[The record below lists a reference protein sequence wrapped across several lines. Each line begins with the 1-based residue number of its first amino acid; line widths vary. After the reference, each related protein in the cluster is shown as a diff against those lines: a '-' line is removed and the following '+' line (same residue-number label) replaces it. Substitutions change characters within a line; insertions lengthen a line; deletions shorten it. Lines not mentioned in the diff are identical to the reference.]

1 MKLPMDLRRRLPW
14 LIVAA
19 VLLVGLGCGLLYYHL
34 NYITIGGEV
43 FPRNIQSLDLRGC
56 DGPAVDNIAQLSELK
71 ELDIRDTGITANDFE
86 TLRAALPGCD
96 ILWSVPFQAG
106 AVDSNSKMIT
116 LPVLT
121 DGDLEL
127 VQYLPDLTKVDATG
141 CQDYPQLLALRQR
154 YPELELSYDVLI
166 GGEYHSCDATTLT
179 LGTVDPAELG
189 ELLPHFQDLT
199 MVELTGPQP
208 DDDALFALM
217 EAYPQVAISWDLD
230 ICGVIVDPLA
240 TEVDISGAK
249 VDDLAAL
256 EASVLRLPNLQK
268 VIMCGCGISNEE
280 MDALNRR
287 HEDIQFV
294 WSITVRGVTLR
305 TDITELMPY
314 KYNLWPTTSEA
325 QVFRYLTE
333 LECLD
338 LGHHNIYNCDFV
350 AYMPKLKYLLLG
362 DTQISDLT
370 PLEGLTELIYLEL
383 FLTEVRDYTPLLNL
397 KKLQDLN
404 LCYTMGE
411 PEVVAQLTWVKYI
424 RWITAEWGVHTREEK
439 EMLQKALP
447 DTLLE
452 FGIGLSSTG
461 GMWRKT
467 QNYFDMRDI
476 LGMGYMTG

>member
-1 MKLPMDLRRRLPW
+1 MCVDSSAAMLELAEKLPL
-14 LIVAA
+14 
-19 VLLVGLGCGLLYYHL
+19 
-34 NYITIGGEV
+34 
-43 FPRNIQSLDLRGC
+43 F
-56 DGPAVDNIAQLSELK
+56 
-71 ELDIRDTGITANDFE
+71 
-86 TLRAALPGCD
+86 
-96 ILWSVPFQAG
+96 
-106 AVDSNSKMIT
+106 
-116 LPVLT
+116 
-121 DGDLEL
+121 
-127 VQYLPDLTKVDATG
+127 PDLTRV
-141 CQDYPQLLALRQR
+141 
-154 YPELELSYDVLI
+154 ELI
-166 GGEYHSCDATTLT
+166 GA
-179 LGTVDPAELG
+179 
-189 ELLPHFQDLT
+189 
-199 MVELTGPQP
+199 QP

-217 EAYPQVAISWDLD
+217 EAHPQVAISWELD
-230 ICGVIVDPLA
+230 ICGVSVDPLA
-240 TEVDISGAK
+240 TEVDISGVK
-249 VDDLAAL
+249 VEDLEALEAL

-314 KYNLWPTTSEA
+314 KYNLWPNTREA

-370 PLEGLTELIYLEL
+370 PLENLTELIYLEL
-383 FLTEVRDYTPLLNL
+383 FLTEVTDYTPLLDL
-397 KKLQDLN
+397 KNLQDLN
-404 LCYTMGE
+404 LCYTMGD

-424 RWITAEWGVHTREEK
+424 RWITAEWGIHTKEEK
-439 EMLQKALP
+439 AMLQNALP
-447 DTLLE
+447 DTMLE